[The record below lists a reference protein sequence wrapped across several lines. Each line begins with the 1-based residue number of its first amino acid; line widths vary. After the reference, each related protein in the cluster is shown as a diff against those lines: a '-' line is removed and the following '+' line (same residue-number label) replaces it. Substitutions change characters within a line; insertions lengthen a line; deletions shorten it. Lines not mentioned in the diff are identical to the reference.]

1 MPQSSAATC
10 LGWLPTRE
18 SRSLMTLISKLG
30 ISVFIAVTSMFILQ
44 KPPAPTP
51 ADLAPAPITVWQALE
66 PPSPTPPPTSTSVV
80 TTPTTQPD
88 ACQTVYN
95 MAQHVGWPTDQ
106 LSMVV
111 AVAYRESRCLPAAFN
126 KADTVGQ
133 SYGAM
138 QVNDFWCK
146 PSKYWPTGYMQAYG
160 LLTVCDDLF
169 DLETN
174 LRAALNI
181 YQYSNGWRAWGR

>member
-1 MPQSSAATC
+1 
-10 LGWLPTRE
+10 
-18 SRSLMTLISKLG
+18 MTLITKLG
-30 ISVFIAVTSMFILQ
+30 ISLFISAMSLFILH

-51 ADLAPAPITVWQALE
+51 ADLEPAPITVWQGLE
-66 PPSPTPPPTSTSVV
+66 QPSPIPATTVV
-80 TTPTTQPD
+80 TTPITQPD
-88 ACQTVYN
+88 ACQTVYD
-95 MAQHVGWPTDQ
+95 MAKHVGWPSDQ
-106 LSMVV
+106 LGMVV

-181 YQYSNGWRAWGR
+181 YRYSNGWRAWSQ